1 MMTRERQALLRDILA
16 RDGRLV
22 AATVAQDLGLSE
34 DTIRRDLRQMAQRG
48 LLLRV
53 HGGALPL
60 SPTDL
65 PVDARMAIHRPE
77 KERLGILAARIVRP
91 GQVIFI
97 DGGTTHLALAGAL
110 PADWSGT
117 IITHSPAVAA
127 ACERLLHAT
136 TELLGGRIY
145 RRSMVAL
152 GTATTA
158 TMLGMRVDIAFIG
171 VQGLHE
177 TAGFT
182 TSDAEEARFKALVAT
197 RSGEVAVLLTT
208 DKIGVASHFTVGP
221 ATLAHTLFT
230 TGPVPE
236 WLPHGIG
243 VISDH
248 TPEYMP
254 S

>member
-65 PVDARMAIHRPE
+65 PVDARRTVRASE
-77 KERLGILAARIVRP
+77 KQRLGMLAAQLVRP

-97 DGGTTHLALAGAL
+97 DGGTTHLALIAAL

-117 IITHSPAVAA
+117 IVTHSPAIAA
-127 ACERLLHAT
+127 ACERLPQAT
-136 TELLGGRIY
+136 IELLGGRIY

-158 TMLGMRVDIAFIG
+158 AMLAMHVDIAFIG

-182 TSDAEEARFKALVAT
+182 TSDAEEARFKSLVAS
-197 RSGEVAVLLTT
+197 RAGDVAVLLTS
-208 DKIGVASHFTVGP
+208 DKIGVASHFAVGP
-221 ATLAHTLFT
+221 ATQAHTVIT
-230 TGPVPE
+230 TGLAPG
-236 WLPHGIG
+236 WLPPG
-243 VISDH
+243 VSVICDQP
-248 TPEYMP
+248 PEYMP